1 MSWPA
6 WGLAPPVVAADA
18 GCGDNAQFRDGL
30 AARGRV
36 YVMQVDGELTAH
48 AGDAVPEI
56 KPYTGRCR
64 RPLPRYRSRPVGLR
78 AHAVAAGRAAAV
90 ERTWRNGS
98 GDR

>member
-30 AARGRV
+30 AARGRA

-56 KPYTGRCR
+56 KPYTRRGR
-64 RPLPRYRSRPVGLR
+64 RPRPRYRSRPVGLR
-78 AHAVAAGRAAAV
+78 AHALAAGRAAAV

-98 GDR
+98 RDR